1 MCSLQSQ
8 HFLNSPLLIFPKF
21 NDNRKFHL
29 NRTRNFGQRIG
40 ALSSVEEFLPNA
52 TRRKKDSLWRGGFSL
67 GVDLGLSRT
76 GLALSK
82 GFCVRPLTV
91 LKLRGEKLE
100 LQLLEIA
107 QREETDEFIIGL
119 PKSWDGSE
127 TPQSNKVRSVAGRLA
142 VRAAERSFSDILI
155 TAIFSFSC
163 HFAIFFTVLNS
174 TSVGI

>member
-107 QREETDEFIIGL
+107 QREVILGSYEPQLNLLSKKKLRWFYYC
-119 PKSWDGSE
+119 DG
-127 TPQSNKVRSVAGRLA
+127 GM
-142 VRAAERSFSDILI
+142 
-155 TAIFSFSC
+155 
-163 HFAIFFTVLNS
+163 
-174 TSVGI
+174 